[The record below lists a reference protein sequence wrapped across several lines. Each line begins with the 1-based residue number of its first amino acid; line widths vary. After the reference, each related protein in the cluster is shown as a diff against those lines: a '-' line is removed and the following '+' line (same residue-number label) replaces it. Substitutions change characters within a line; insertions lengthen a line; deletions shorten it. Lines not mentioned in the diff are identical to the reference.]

1 MQRQSTFAP
10 GALQARGRSAIIRR
24 LCDEQNRA
32 ASPSRHC
39 VSCAAVPRLCRE
51 RRSLRDLSQ
60 SLHDGAAGGENGA
73 GKSTMLKILA
83 RDIAPDTGSI
93 ATEKEVKIG
102 FLRQDI
108 DFEQGR
114 TVLEEAY
121 EAFTDIKIVEKK
133 LEEINHQL
141 VTRTDYESEEYSQ
154 IIEDLADYTHRFDLL
169 GGYNYVGDT
178 EKILLGLG
186 FKREDFNNQT
196 ETFSGGWRMRIEL
209 AKLLLQSNDILL
221 LDEPTNHLD
230 IESIIWL
237 ENFLRNYP
245 GVVVIVS
252 HDKMFLDN
260 VTNRTIEISLGKAY
274 DFNKPYS
281 QYLELRHEIRE
292 KQLATQK
299 NQAKKIEET
308 EKLIEKFR
316 AKASKASMAQ
326 SLIKKLDKVERIE
339 VDEDDNSVM
348 NISFPVSITPGKVV
362 IEAENVTKKYGEKT
376 ILKDIS
382 LLVERGSKIA
392 FVGQNGQ
399 GKSTFI
405 KAIVKDIDYTGTIK
419 LGHNVQLG
427 YFAQNQAEYLD
438 GEITLLQTMQDAAND
453 TNRSKV
459 RDMLGSF
466 LFRGDDVEKKVK
478 VLSGGERNR
487 LALCK
492 LLLQPI
498 NVLVMDEPTNHL
510 DIKSKNVLKAALQ
523 QYEGTLLLVSHDRD
537 FLQGMSNIVY
547 EFKDQK
553 IKEYLGDINFF
564 LEQRNLENMR
574 EVEKKDAV
582 KKEVPKDKSLSY
594 EEQKKGK
601 ALQNKLSKVESQIK
615 QLEMDIQKD
624 DKLLASNYDKHIED
638 ASFFMAYNKKKK
650 DLDNLLEEWETIQM
664 EIENA

>member
-1 MQRQSTFAP
+1 MLNIHNLSVSFGGTFLFEEVTFRL
-10 GALQARGRSAIIRR
+10 GAGDRVGLVGK
-24 LCDEQNRA
+24 
-32 ASPSRHC
+32 
-39 VSCAAVPRLCRE
+39 
-51 RRSLRDLSQ
+51 
-60 SLHDGAAGGENGA
+60 NGA
-73 GKSTMLKILA
+73 GKSTLLKILA
-83 RDIAPDTGSI
+83 GDFKPDSGVI
-93 ATEKEVKIG
+93 ATEKEVKMG

-108 DFEQGR
+108 DFEEGR

-121 EAFTDIKIVEKK
+121 QAFDEIKKVEFRID
-133 LEEINHQL
+133 EINHQL
-141 VTRTDYESEEYSQ
+141 VTRTDYESQAYSELIEELS
-154 IIEDLADYTHRFDLL
+154 DLTHHYEIF
-169 GGYNYVGDT
+169 GGYNYVGNT

-186 FKREDFNNQT
+186 FKREDFNNLT
-196 ETFSGGWRMRIEL
+196 STFSGGWRMRIEL

-237 ENFLRNYP
+237 EGFLRNFS
-245 GVVVIVS
+245 GVIIIVS

-260 VTNRTIEISLGKAY
+260 VTNRTIEISLAKAY

-348 NISFPVSITPGKVV
+348 NISFPVSQIPGRVV
-362 IEAENVTKKYGEKT
+362 IEAENVTKSYGNKT
-376 ILKDIS
+376 ILKNIS

-405 KAIVKDIDYTGTIK
+405 KAIVNEFDFQGTIK

-438 GEITLLQTMQDAAND
+438 GEITLLRTMEDAATD

-466 LFRGDDVEKKVK
+466 LFSGDDVEKKVK

-523 QYEGTLLLVSHDRD
+523 KFEGTLLLVSHDRD

-564 LEQRNLENMR
+564 LEQRNMENMR
-574 EVEKKDAV
+574 EVEKRDII
-582 KKEVPKDKSLSY
+582 KKEEPKANNKVSY
-594 EEQKKGK
+594 EDQKKYK
-601 ALQNKLSKVESQIK
+601 TLQNRLSKIESQIK
-615 QLEMDIQKD
+615 QLEIDIQND
-624 DKLLASNYDKHIED
+624 DKMFASNYNKHIED
-638 ASFFMAYNKKKK
+638 PQFFKAYELKKKE
-650 DLDNLLEEWETIQM
+650 LDNLLSDWEIVQEEIDSL
-664 EIENA
+664 